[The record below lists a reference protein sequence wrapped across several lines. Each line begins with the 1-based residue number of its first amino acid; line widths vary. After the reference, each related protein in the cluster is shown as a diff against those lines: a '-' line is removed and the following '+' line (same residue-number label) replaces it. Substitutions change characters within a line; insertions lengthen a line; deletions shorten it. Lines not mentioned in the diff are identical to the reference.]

1 MSADTTIAILQ
12 TLIAAIA
19 ASVIVYWHVA
29 TRGAWSHWP
38 AGRSLMALLGIIT
51 VGHAWRG
58 VNRLVGAEYVSK
70 DPVSV
75 VLYAVFAMTL
85 VLVGFTIRREL
96 RAGKA
101 RVVVADEEPADPSDL
116 PTGMVAVVL
125 TTTTKEKS
133 NDNE

>member
-12 TLIAAIA
+12 TLIAGIA
-19 ASVIVYWHVA
+19 AAVIVYWHIA

-85 VLVGFTIRREL
+85 VLVGLTIRKEL
-96 RAGKA
+96 RVGKA
-101 RVVVADEEPADPSDL
+101 RVVVADDTVDPSDL
-116 PTGMVAVVL
+116 QTGMVAVVL
-125 TTTTKEKS
+125 TTNTKES
-133 NDNE
+133 PNESR